1 MINIHDYMNIN
12 KLITCKLSWN
22 KKIIFAQINA
32 IFYNL
37 FFKKIIRNYWN
48 TYALLE
54 SVDEK
59 SL

>member
-32 IFYNL
+32 IFYNF